1 MNPNLIYPRAGDRE
15 TVYLKN
21 VVNDPSI
28 IVGDYTMY
36 NDFAHDPREFAAN
49 NVLYHYYVNR
59 DRLIIGKYCSIACGA
74 KFLFNSANHSLRSL
88 STYPFPIFYD
98 EWGLDVQRVTDAW
111 DNKGDI
117 VVGNDVW
124 IGYEAVIL
132 SGRDHRRRRH
142 SRRPRSSHE
151 GRPALRHSRRRP
163 GQNNTPPV
171 PRGRNKAP
179 PIPPLVGLAGRKAAT
194 PPRRHPVR
202 PPGSAAGLRPGF
214 TSQQGAGLFRGRLPG
229 RGGTARLCAHALP
242 AR

>member
-111 DNKGDI
+111 DNEGDI

-124 IGYEAVIL
+124 LGRECVVMPGVKIGDGAIVAAYSVVT
-132 SGRDHRRRRH
+132 RD
-142 SRRPRSSHE
+142 
-151 GRPALRHSRRRP
+151 
-163 GQNNTPPV
+163 V
-171 PRGRNKAP
+171 AP
-179 PIPPLVGLAGRKAAT
+179 YTVAG
-194 PPRRHPVR
+194 
-202 PPGSAAGLRPGF
+202 GN
-214 TSQQGAGLFRGRLPG
+214 
-229 RGGTARLCAHALP
+229 P
-242 AR
+242 ARFIKNRFDEELTGLLLRLKWWDLPPEELVAWLPILCDENLENLRSALKSRLD